1 MKKLSK
7 LGIHEKMK
15 FEDNA
20 SSDIDL
26 NAFDL
31 KIEFLNNIFDG
42 KKIIDK
48 DLIERENLELFIN
61 CRIVVYWI
69 VFLNKMIIITY

>member
-1 MKKLSK
+1 M
-7 LGIHEKMK
+7 E
-15 FEDNA
+15 
-20 SSDIDL
+20 
-26 NAFDL
+26 
-31 KIEFLNNIFDG
+31 

-48 DLIERENLELFIN
+48 DLIEQENLELFIN

>member
-15 FEDNA
+15 FEDDA
-20 SSDIDL
+20 SNDIDL

-42 KKIIDK
+42 KKVLVK
-48 DLIERENLELFIN
+48 L
-61 CRIVVYWI
+61 
-69 VFLNKMIIITY
+69 